1 MGLPAALLAL
11 KPIVAKVGAG
21 ATKMLGGGEKGGGK
35 KMGGAIAA
43 GAIGGIQAISGA
55 IQQRKAD
62 RMLPQAEDPEMRNA
76 LTQARRKQRAFQTG
90 TALAAERNALAKQL
104 GTGQSRMLRY
114 GGGGRKGLLQMQ
126 EVFNKGMMGLAQQSI
141 EGETAASAQANKL
154 LEGISQRKLDLQMQ
168 RYDTAQARAAQK
180 KAAANRNLGLFL
192 GKTLATG
199 QETEDA
205 DVSNTAKV
213 NPVASAVSSKPATYD
228 EMLNAASLPFGEQP
242 YAPYI
247 PPTST
252 PANKVNT
259 MGGVQSVLGG
269 IANQGQAAADLFRTF
284 GTGQ

>member
-1 MGLPAALLAL
+1 MSGIFDAIGKIGGNVLEKAGDVS
-11 KPIVAKVGAG
+11 KGVAKA
-21 ATKMLGGGEKGGGK
+21 
-35 KMGGAIAA
+35 AA
-43 GAIGGIQAISGA
+43 GVSAPYAAAAIGGVQAIGGA

-141 EGETAASAQANKL
+141 QGETAASAQANKL

-228 EMLNAASLPFGEQP
+228 QMLNAASLPSFGEQS

>member
-1 MGLPAALLAL
+1 MSGIFDAIGKIGGSVLEKAGDVS
-11 KPIVAKVGAG
+11 KGVAKA
-21 ATKMLGGGEKGGGK
+21 
-35 KMGGAIAA
+35 AA
-43 GAIGGIQAISGA
+43 GVSAPYAAAAIGGVQAIGGA

-126 EVFNKGMMGLAQQSI
+126 EVFNKGMMGLAQQSMQ
-141 EGETAASAQANKL
+141 GETAASAQANKL

-192 GKTLATG
+192 GKTLGTG
-199 QETEDA
+199 QEAEDA
-205 DVSNTAKV
+205 DVSNTAS
-213 NPVASAVSSKPATYD
+213 NAANTKPA
-228 EMLNAASLPFGEQP
+228 AAAVLPSVSANSSSRSSTTP
-242 YAPYI
+242 L
-247 PPTST
+247 PTSNQNFSS
-252 PANKVNT
+252 ALS
-259 MGGVQSVLGG
+259 GVQNFMAGG
-269 IANQGQAAADLFRTF
+269 NQAAQSAQGLADLFRTF
-284 GTGQ
+284 GTG